1 MYVEGDKGTG
11 RFGFTVG
18 VLLEGIF
25 RRYNM
30 ITKPKL
36 DLGIHLVK

>member
-1 MYVEGDKGTG
+1 MFYKKVGILLG
-11 RFGFTVG
+11 RD
-18 VLLEGIF
+18 F
-25 RRYNM
+25 RKYNM

>member
-1 MYVEGDKGTG
+1 
-11 RFGFTVG
+11 
-18 VLLEGIF
+18 
-25 RRYNM
+25 M